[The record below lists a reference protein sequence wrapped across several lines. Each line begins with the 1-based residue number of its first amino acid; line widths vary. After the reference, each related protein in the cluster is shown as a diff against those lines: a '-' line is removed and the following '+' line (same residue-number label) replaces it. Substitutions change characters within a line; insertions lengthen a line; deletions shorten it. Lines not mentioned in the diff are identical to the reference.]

1 MSSADAPAPSA
12 VALSIRGLTAGYGA
26 GPPIIRDVDMAVTR
40 GQVVAVVGPNG
51 AGKSTLLK
59 AILGI
64 ARMTAGRVELD
75 GRDVTGMRLEKLARL
90 GIGYVPQVDDVFDG
104 LRVRENLDM
113 GGYLFSRAQRA
124 DRMERALE
132 VFPQLKSRLNR
143 YVETLS
149 GGERKMTA
157 IARVLMLEPSVLL
170 LDEPTASLSPELSR
184 TVLENQVRA
193 LGDIGKGV
201 LLVEQKAVAA
211 LEIADWAYMLV
222 RGEVV
227 MSADAR
233 EVLAKPDMREIF
245 LGATAPPAPEEEAD
259 ETTAVDEPAV
269 EGPLVG

>member
-1 MSSADAPAPSA
+1 MSSAEEQKPAL
-12 VALSIRGLTAGYGA
+12 ALAIRGITAGYG
-26 GPPIIRDVDMAVTR
+26 GPPIVTNLSMDVAR

-64 ARMTAGRVELD
+64 ARVEAGRVELN
-75 GRDVTGMRLEKLARL
+75 GADVTGLPLEKLARL

-113 GGYLFSRAQRA
+113 GGYLFSKRERAE
-124 DRMERALE
+124 RMERALT
-132 VFPQLKSRLNR
+132 VFPQLRPRLNR
-143 YVETLS
+143 YVETMS

-157 IARVLMLEPSVLL
+157 IARVLMLDPSVLI
-170 LDEPTASLSPELSR
+170 LDEPTAGLSPELSKA
-184 TVLENQVRA
+184 VLETQVRA
-193 LGDIGKGV
+193 LGDLGKAV

-211 LEIADWAYMLV
+211 LGISDWAYMLV

-227 MSADAR
+227 MSADAQ

-245 LGATAPPAPEEEAD
+245 LGAAAPTRGGAER
-259 ETTAVDEPAV
+259 AV
-269 EGPLVG
+269 